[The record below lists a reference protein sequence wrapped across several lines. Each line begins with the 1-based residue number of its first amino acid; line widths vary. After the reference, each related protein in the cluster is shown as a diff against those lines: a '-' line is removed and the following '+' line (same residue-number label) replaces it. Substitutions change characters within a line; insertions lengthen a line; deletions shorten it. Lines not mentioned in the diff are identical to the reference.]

1 MKKSSKDCLT
11 TFLKRFYFDVTKLQ
25 LTLENKQNFIHDVIY
40 HCCISSCIE
49 ELNEVKKGLG
59 ILGIF
64 DLKKRHKDVAII
76 ELKLCESQKSYDVL
90 KLFGKIS
97 YMEIEEGDR
106 ESNLQKEQEEDIHH
120 NFTCFV
126 EAVDTCELN
135 KTQVIKLDFENSGS
149 EKQEEINGNIGR
161 YC

>member
-1 MKKSSKDCLT
+1 
-11 TFLKRFYFDVTKLQ
+11 
-25 LTLENKQNFIHDVIY
+25 
-40 HCCISSCIE
+40 
-49 ELNEVKKGLG
+49 
-59 ILGIF
+59 
-64 DLKKRHKDVAII
+64 
-76 ELKLCESQKSYDVL
+76 
-90 KLFGKIS
+90 
-97 YMEIEEGDR
+97 MEIEEGDR